1 MVFLPNFY
9 FKYTIGFLCVCVCV
23 CGGARYN
30 RICVGEDVPKREE
43 PHQEH
48 SVSHVNEGKNQKD

>member
-1 MVFLPNFY
+1 MMFSSNFY
-9 FKYTIGFLCVCVCV
+9 FKYTIGLLLLFFF
-23 CGGARYN
+23 GGARYN

-48 SVSHVNEGKNQKD
+48 FVSHVNEGKNQKD